1 MVYNIRERSR
11 RVINAAL
18 SNILISM
25 RAKCEGTYGHTLSP
39 PTGGAAHAHI
49 GICVRE
55 HVRRISSHLC
65 KTSNHFSVK
74 VAGNIASNVPKILD
88 SVAILVDR

>member
-1 MVYNIRERSR
+1 MYNIRERSR

-25 RAKCEGTYGHTLSP
+25 RAKCEWTYRHTLSP

-49 GICVRE
+49 GICLRE
-55 HVRRISSHLC
+55 QELRISSPLC
-65 KTSNHFSVK
+65 KIPSHSSVVVALK
-74 VAGNIASNVPKILD
+74 VAHNVAKIIE
-88 SVAILVDR
+88 SMPMLVDS